1 LNLRQRVR
9 YSLPQEDAGH
19 ALEGDRSMRMLAVA
33 TLFVA
38 LSLPAVAGPC
48 SAPPPPVNTSSLPA
62 GPSAG

>member
-1 LNLRQRVR
+1 MRIL
-9 YSLPQEDAGH
+9 
-19 ALEGDRSMRMLAVA
+19 ALAA
-33 TLFVA
+33 LFAA